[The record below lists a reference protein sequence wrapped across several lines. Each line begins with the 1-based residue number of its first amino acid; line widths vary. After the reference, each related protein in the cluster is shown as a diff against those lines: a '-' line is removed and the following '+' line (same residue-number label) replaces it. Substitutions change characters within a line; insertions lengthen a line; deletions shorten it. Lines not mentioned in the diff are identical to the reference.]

1 MEADWEMEL
10 GSGAPLIDACWA
22 GFVDLRVVPARVA
35 EIEETRGLP
44 ALADGL
50 VRLNAPGSPV
60 WTAKC
65 DVWEVEEPVDPF
77 EMDAEPDDAAS
88 ALACYIDL
96 LPRIDQKWIMPEG
109 AAEACKALAAR
120 LGVVPLRG
128 CRVDL
133 VVRQARIAPEA
144 YSLGITAYVTAC
156 GADMGTARARLGA
169 AVAALAGTLAPAGP
183 PAARGSPL
191 Q

>member
-10 GSGAPLIDACWA
+10 GGSAPVIDACWT
-22 GFVDLRVVPARVA
+22 GLVDLRVVPERVA

-44 ALADGL
+44 ALADVL
-50 VRLNAPGSPV
+50 VRLNAPASPV

-65 DVWEVEEPVDPF
+65 DVWAVEEPVDPL
-77 EMDAEPDDAAS
+77 EIDAEPDDATS

-96 LPRIDQKWIMPEG
+96 LTRNDQQWIVPEG
-109 AAEACKALAAR
+109 AAEACKALVAR
-120 LGVVPLRG
+120 LRAVSLRA

-144 YSLGITAYVTAC
+144 YGLGITAYVTAC
-156 GADMGTARARLGA
+156 GADEDAARERLGA
-169 AVAALAGTLAPAGP
+169 AVAAVADTLVQAGP
-183 PAARGSPL
+183 PAASGSPL